1 MTAQPEPGPP
11 ALWQVAPA
19 HPRMRLGAVHVWRAN
34 LARVPEALG
43 ELLSDEERARAER
56 FPRGRDGRLWAASRG
71 VLRSLLGGYLTSD
84 PARLQIAAGPHGKP
98 AVRTSIPLSFNL
110 SHSSDLALF
119 AFTTLGSVGVDV
131 EVARRPIDTVALA
144 GRVLGA
150 DAAARLERL
159 EGTEREQQFLRL
171 WVRHEASLKCLG
183 TGMGGAGESAPAGG
197 QAPWIAELKIG
208 DRAAAAVA
216 VDVAPE
222 ELCCWDWRG
231 PRGSSRGSS
240 G

>member
-11 ALWQVAPA
+11 AQWQAAPP
-19 HPRMRLGAVHVWRAN
+19 HPPMRPGAVHVWRAD
-34 LARVPEALG
+34 LAEVPDELI
-43 ELLSDEERARAER
+43 ELLSGDERARAAR
-56 FPRGRDGRLWAASRG
+56 FKRPRDGRLWARSRG
-71 VLRSLLGGYLTSD
+71 LLRSLLGGYLQLD
-84 PARLQIAAGPHGKP
+84 PGGVQIVPGPHGKP
-98 AVRTSIPLSFNL
+98 GLQASSPLCFNL
-110 SHSSDLALF
+110 SHSGDLALF
-119 AFTTLGSVGVDV
+119 AFTTGGSVGVDV
-131 EVARRPIDTVALA
+131 EVARRPIDTLALA
-144 GRVLGA
+144 GRVFGA

-159 EGTEREQQFLRL
+159 EGPEREQEFLRL

-183 TGMGGAGESAPAGG
+183 TGMGGAERGAAAGG
-197 QAPWIAELKIG
+197 QAPWIADLKIG

-216 VDVAPE
+216 LDVAPE